1 MSKRKPGAI
10 EIRDDRCRAVKTVLT
25 AYDPGQLGSALDTT
39 ESGSSPDTT
48 GDLRRVVISNLTLT
62 SHE

>member
-1 MSKRKPGAI
+1 MIGYQ
-10 EIRDDRCRAVKTVLT
+10 AVKTVLT